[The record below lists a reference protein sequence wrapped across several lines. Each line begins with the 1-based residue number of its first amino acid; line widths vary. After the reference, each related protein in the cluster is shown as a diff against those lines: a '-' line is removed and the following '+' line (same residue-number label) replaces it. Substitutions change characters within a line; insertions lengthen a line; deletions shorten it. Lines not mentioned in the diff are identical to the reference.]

1 MTQSKKFIAPTN
13 KHEITVLDAGAMRI
27 SMPGMD
33 YVRGYEPT
41 NLQAGRVY
49 SLREYFLSERDTEL
63 GVWRWVSSTGKHY
76 LVRKL
81 GYGDQFRVVSEEHME
96 QLDWRPEEYNMETHQ
111 ASEMVKAIR
120 AYLDAHPEPKPWH
133 DAKPGEVWLFKG
145 STDPGPLPFVFSPT
159 DNLWINPAGHRLN
172 EKYTEDRPYG
182 YSLDPN
188 FEPRRI
194 WPETE
199 EN

>member
-63 GVWRWVSSTGKHY
+63 GRWRWPENPDYVVYSRANSTTGERM
-76 LVRKL
+76 VRVVL
-81 GYGDQFRVVSEEHME
+81 EVNGYGCDLYEGGHELHEH
-96 QLDWRPEEYNMETHQ
+96 QR
-111 ASEMVKAIR
+111 AAR
-120 AYLDAHPEPKPWH
+120 AYFKAHPEPKPWH

-182 YSLDPN
+182 YSHDPN